1 MSAVQAGK
9 KKSHV
14 GEVKKIL
21 KPFHAE
27 LTAVNKDTFTL
38 ENVIGTT
45 QPPLPSLSSLYVCPL
60 THTLLRAHSQIRSAL
75 RLARY

>member
-45 QPPLPSLSSLYVCPL
+45 PDPALPSPQ
-60 THTLLRAHSQIRSAL
+60 HAHLLMC
-75 RLARY
+75 

>member
-27 LTAVNKDTFTL
+27 LTAVNRDTFTL

-45 QPPLPSLSSLYVCPL
+45 PYPALPSPQHAHVLVC
-60 THTLLRAHSQIRSAL
+60 
-75 RLARY
+75 

>member
-1 MSAVQAGK
+1 VSTVQAGK

-38 ENVIGTT
+38 ENVIGTRCLIV
-45 QPPLPSLSSLYVCPL
+45 PPPR
-60 THTLLRAHSQIRSAL
+60 THVK
-75 RLARY
+75 

>member
-45 QPPLPSLSSLYVCPL
+45 HLFMRVLSLLVWL
-60 THTLLRAHSQIRSAL
+60 TSHRVSSAL
-75 RLARY
+75 PQPNRTRSPART